1 MIGVSSH
8 QRAAEEQ
15 TLKNKS
21 QKVGAFF
28 GAEKVTA
35 KTPRLP
41 RKTPQLHHQK
51 TTSKT
56 SLSLKTPAKRRIRH
70 GF

>member
-1 MIGVSSH
+1 LGK
-8 QRAAEEQ
+8 RAVG
-15 TLKNKS
+15 TRTRKNKS

-41 RKTPQLHHQK
+41 RKSPQLNQQK

-56 SLSLKTPAKRRIRH
+56 PILLKTP
-70 GF
+70 